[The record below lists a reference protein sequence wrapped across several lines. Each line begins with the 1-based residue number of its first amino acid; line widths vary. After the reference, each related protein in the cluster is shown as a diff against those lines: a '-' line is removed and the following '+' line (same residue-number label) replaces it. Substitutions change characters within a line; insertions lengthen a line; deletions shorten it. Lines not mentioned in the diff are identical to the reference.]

1 MKNIQILN
9 PFLLGHETCELVIYG
24 RIAHYKGGGGGGS
37 SEEYERQLREQRQAT
52 EKAEA
57 EAARLKGE
65 SEAAA
70 KRRKERQNASLLTP
84 GEGSGDDT
92 VNTRRSLLGSG
103 S

>member
-1 MKNIQILN
+1 MNKTHIYN
-9 PFLLGHETCELVIYG
+9 PFLLGHEVDEFCSYAG
-24 RIAHYKGGGGGGS
+24 RVHCKGGGGGS
-37 SEEYERQLREQRQAT
+37 SEEYEKQLRDQRVAT

-57 EAARLKGE
+57 ETARLKGE

-84 GEGSGDDT
+84 GEGSGDET
-92 VNTRRSLLGSG
+92 VNTRKSLLGSG